1 MRIALIASPF
11 IEVPPRRYG
20 GTELF
25 IARLA
30 EGLTER
36 GVRVILYA
44 NGESTVGCELRY
56 LYPHGEWPIDGEI
69 YSSTKDLNH
78 TSWAIHDCWHEA
90 DIIHL
95 NNVPG
100 LAFAR
105 FRGPRFAYTVH
116 HPHQPA
122 LSQFYSCFSE
132 VEFVT
137 ISRFQQQR
145 ESFPRTRTI
154 HHGVDMRAYKLN
166 PRKQPYFC
174 FLGRI
179 APVKGTHLAIE
190 VARQTGIPLKIAG
203 EIQPIFRDYF
213 ESRIKPH
220 IDGKFIQFL
229 GEANLA
235 EKNELLGNA
244 TAMLFP
250 IQWDEPFGLVM
261 IEAMATGTPVLA
273 LSGGAV
279 REVVADGV
287 SGYVCSTLP
296 ELVEKARRADSAFN
310 PLLVRR
316 YVEENFSV
324 EGMVN
329 KYVTLYQDMAGG
341 VRERLAPLASLRPAH
356 SGELAHG
363 AASEGIAARLASTR
377 LVHGDEQEQLPPEP
391 EEPRAIA

>member
-1 MRIALIASPF
+1 MRVALIASPF
-11 IEVPPRRYG
+11 IGVPPKGYG

-25 IARLA
+25 IAHLA
-30 EGLTER
+30 EGLTKR
-36 GVRVILYA
+36 GFRVILYA
-44 NGESTVGCELRY
+44 NGESTVSCELRY
-56 LYPHGEWPIDGEI
+56 LYPHAEWPIEGEI

-116 HPHQPA
+116 HPHEAA
-122 LSQFYSCFSE
+122 LSRFYSYFPE
-132 VEFVT
+132 VQFVT
-137 ISRFQQQR
+137 ISQFQQQR
-145 ESFPRTRTI
+145 ESLSRVRTI
-154 HHGVDMRAYKLN
+154 HHGVDMRAYKLKT
-166 PRKQPYFC
+166 RKQPYLC
-174 FLGRI
+174 FLSRI
-179 APVKGTHLAIE
+179 APVKGAHLAIE
-190 VARQTGIPLKIAG
+190 VAKRTGIPLKIAG

-244 TAMLFP
+244 MAMLFP
-250 IQWDEPFGLVM
+250 IQWNEPFGLVM

-279 REVVADGV
+279 REVVADGI
-287 SGYVCSTLP
+287 SGYACSSLA
-296 ELVEKARRADSAFN
+296 ELVEQARRADSAFN
-310 PLLVRR
+310 PSIVRR

-324 EGMVN
+324 ERMADQ
-329 KYVTLYQDMAGG
+329 YATLYCEMAGG
-341 VRERLAPLASLRPAH
+341 AQSERIAAPVAGIRPAH
-356 SGELAHG
+356 
-363 AASEGIAARLASTR
+363 
-377 LVHGDEQEQLPPEP
+377 GDEIEQLPAEP

>member
-11 IEVPPRRYG
+11 IEVPPTHYG

-25 IARLA
+25 IAHLA
-30 EGLTER
+30 EGLAKQ
-36 GVRVILYA
+36 GIKVVLYA
-44 NGESTVGCELRY
+44 NGESTAACEVRY
-56 LYPHGEWPIDGEI
+56 LYPRSEWPIKDEI

-78 TSWAIHDCWHEA
+78 TSWAIHDCWHET

-105 FRGPRFAYTVH
+105 FDGPRFAYTIH
-116 HPHQPA
+116 HPHDAA
-122 LSQFYSCFSE
+122 LSKFYSHFPG
-132 VEFVT
+132 VEFVA
-137 ISRFQQQR
+137 ISNFQQER
-145 ESFPRTRTI
+145 ESLFRVRTI
-154 HHGVDMRAYKLN
+154 HHGVDVRAYTLKTH
-166 PRKQPYFC
+166 KQPYFC

-179 APVKGTHLAIE
+179 APAKGAHLAIE
-190 VARQTGIPLKIAG
+190 VARRTGIPLKIAG

-213 ESRIKPH
+213 ETRVKPH
-220 IDGKFIQFL
+220 VDGKFIQFV

-235 EKNELLGNA
+235 EKNELLSNA
-244 TAMLFP
+244 MAMLFP
-250 IQWDEPFGLVM
+250 IQWNEPFGLVM

-287 SGYVCSTLP
+287 SGYVCSTLT
-296 ELVEKARRADSAFN
+296 ELVRKARQSEVFN

-324 EGMVN
+324 GRMVDE
-329 KYVTLYQDMAGG
+329 YVALYCQMAGAARG
-341 VRERLAPLASLRPAH
+341 KPVALPAVG
-356 SGELAHG
+356 S
-363 AASEGIAARLASTR
+363 AASELDAARLAGLGPESD
-377 LVHGDEQEQLPPEP
+377 VEQHPTEP